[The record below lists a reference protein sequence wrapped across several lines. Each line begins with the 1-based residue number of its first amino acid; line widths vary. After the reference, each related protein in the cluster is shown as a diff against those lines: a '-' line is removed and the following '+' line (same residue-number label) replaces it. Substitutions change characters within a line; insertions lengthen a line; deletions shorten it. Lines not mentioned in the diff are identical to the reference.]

1 MKHFAAYGGA
11 LAGRDYNTVDM
22 SERQLREMYLP
33 GYKAGLDAGAKLV
46 MTSFNTVD
54 GIPATGNQW
63 LFRDVLRNEFGFEGV
78 VISDWERLKN

>member
-33 GYKAGLDAGAKLV
+33 GYKAGLDACK
-46 MTSFNTVD
+46 SCH
-54 GIPATGNQW
+54 
-63 LFRDVLRNEFGFEGV
+63 DVL
-78 VISDWERLKN
+78 

>member
-1 MKHFAAYGGA
+1 
-11 LAGRDYNTVDM
+11 
-22 SERQLREMYLP
+22 MYLP

-78 VISDWERLKN
+78 VISDWGAIKELILMALPKMKTSGRIGYQSWCRY